1 MNVQELIDELQKVED
16 KSKTVLVSMGNVTVG
31 GLRFNRDEATSVDEI
46 YGNVWIANERGTAK
60 FFREKY
66 GDIQ

>member
-46 YGNVWIANERGTAK
+46 YGNVWVENERGAAK

-66 GDIQ
+66 GDIR